1 MVMGRSGSRR
11 GQLLYPLVYV
21 ASLTLVAFSSAAL
34 ALLGHDHVV
43 DAAVQVAVVDDQ
55 ATVRGFVTSTFTASE
70 LEGGELTS
78 DRHAELGQALAGL
91 ARDHAYR
98 DVVVL
103 SPRFGVVL
111 ASPAG
116 EAPATLTSGTN
127 EALASGRADAHINE
141 ADGTSSS
148 SPSLVES
155 LPLVQ
160 GTEVR
165 LVVQIRR
172 DAAPIL
178 TRAGEAWRDVV
189 IVTVGAAIVLA
200 MLLYAIFQAANIRL
214 RRQDEQLLESRRR
227 DPLTGLLNHGTAVA
241 ALTEL
246 VEQARGDSTSF
257 GIALADLDNFR
268 LLNDVHGS
276 LVGDTALMTVADAF
290 DPEAEHW
297 TLLGRFGPD
306 EFVAIAPTAVARDLP
321 AAMQRVRE
329 RLATRYLGSESERL
343 PISISVGIAYFPFHA
358 DGVTELLS
366 VATTA
371 LAEAKAGGG
380 DEVAIAHAWTD
391 EARTAQTTFDVLQG
405 LVLAVDRKDRYTRH
419 HSEDVAAYALFL
431 ADRMGLP
438 DEMQAGLRIAGLL
451 HDVGKIGVPD
461 DILRK
466 PGRLSPHE
474 YEIVKQHVAL
484 GDLIVRDVPDIELVR
499 AGVRYHHERWDGGG
513 YMIGLAGEDIPLIAR
528 ILAVVDAFS
537 AMTTT
542 RPYRTALPVERA
554 LAELRA
560 AAGTQLDADLVETF
574 VTGMELDPD
583 APRPGAMRDPKLLW
597 TTTRAA

>member
-1 MVMGRSGSRR
+1 MGRSAPRR

-21 ASLTLVAFSSAAL
+21 ASLTLVALSSASL
-34 ALLGHDHVV
+34 ALLGNDHVI
-43 DAAVQVAVVDDQ
+43 DAAVQVAVGDDQ
-55 ATVRGFVTSTFTASE
+55 AAVRAFVATNVSPSELVEGFVP
-70 LEGGELTS
+70 S
-78 DRHAELGQALAGL
+78 DRRAVLEPILADL
-91 ARDHAYR
+91 ARDHGYL
-98 DVVVL
+98 DIVVL
-103 SPRFGVVL
+103 SPRHGVVL
-111 ASPAG
+111 AAPDAG
-116 EAPATLTSGTN
+116 APGPLTAGAN
-127 EALASGRADAHINE
+127 EALSTGRANARISP
-141 ADGTSSS
+141 DGTSTA

-155 LPLVQ
+155 IPLLQ
-160 GTEVR
+160 GTEIR
-165 LVVQIRR
+165 LVVQLRR

-178 TRAGEAWRDVV
+178 ARAGEAWRDVV

-200 MLLYAIFQAANIRL
+200 MLLYAIFRAANIRM
-214 RRQDEQLLESRRR
+214 RRQDEQLVESRRR
-227 DPLTGLLNHGTAVA
+227 DALTGLLNHGTAVA
-241 ALTEL
+241 ALTDI
-246 VEQARGDSTSF
+246 VEQARRDSTSF

-276 LVGDTALMTVADAF
+276 VVGDEALMTVADAF
-290 DPEAEHW
+290 DPKAEQW

-306 EFVAIAPTAVARDLP
+306 EFVAIAPAEVARDLP
-321 AAMQRVRE
+321 AAMERARE
-329 RLATRYLGSESERL
+329 RLASRHLDLPGSERL

-358 DGVTELLS
+358 DGVTALLS

-371 LAEAKAGGG
+371 LGEAKASGGN
-380 DEVAIAHAWTD
+380 EIAIAHAWSG
-391 EARTAQTTFDVLQG
+391 EPPTAHTTFDVLQG
-405 LVLAVDRKDRYTRH
+405 LVLAVDRKDRYTKH

-438 DEMQAGLRIAGLL
+438 DELQRNLGTAGLL

-474 YEIVKQHVAL
+474 YEIVKQHVTL
-484 GDLIVRDVPDIELVR
+484 GDLIVRDVPDVELIR

-513 YMIGLAGEDIPLIAR
+513 YMAGLAGEEIPLIAR

-542 RPYRTALPVERA
+542 RPYRKAFPVERA

-560 AAGTQLDADLVETF
+560 AAGTQLDPDLVDAF
-574 VTGMELDPD
+574 VTGLELDPD
-583 APRPGAMRDPKLLW
+583 APRPGALRDPKLLW
-597 TTTRAA
+597 TPTTRAA

>member
-1 MVMGRSGSRR
+1 MGRSGSRR

-21 ASLTLVAFSSAAL
+21 ASLTLVAVSSAAL

-55 ATVRGFVTSTFTASE
+55 ATVRGFVASAFTASE
-70 LEGGELTS
+70 LESGELTS
-78 DRHAELGQALAGL
+78 DRHAELGQALADL
-91 ARDHAYR
+91 ARDHAYQ
-98 DVVVL
+98 DVLVL

-111 ASPAG
+111 ASRAG
-116 EAPATLTSGTN
+116 EDPATVASGTN
-127 EALASGRADAHINE
+127 EGLASGRADARITE
-141 ADGTSSS
+141 TDGTSSS
-148 SPSLVES
+148 SPSLVETI
-155 LPLVQ
+155 PLLQ
-160 GTEVR
+160 GTDVR

-257 GIALADLDNFR
+257 GIALVDLDNFR

-276 LVGDTALMTVADAF
+276 LVGDAALMTVADAF

-321 AAMQRVRE
+321 AAMQRARE
-329 RLATRYLGSESERL
+329 RLATRYLALAGPERL

-380 DEVAIAHAWTD
+380 DEIAIAHAWTD
-391 EARTAQTTFDVLQG
+391 EPRTAQTTFDVLQG

-438 DEMQAGLRIAGLL
+438 DEMQGGLRIAGLL
-451 HDVGKIGVPD
+451 HDVGKIGIPD

-513 YMIGLAGEDIPLIAR
+513 YIIGLAGEDIPLIAR

-542 RPYRTALPVERA
+542 RPYRTAWPVERA

-560 AAGTQLDADLVETF
+560 AAGTQLDADLVDAF

-597 TTTRAA
+597 TPTTRAA

>member
-1 MVMGRSGSRR
+1 MMGRGGSRR

-21 ASLTLVAFSSAAL
+21 ASLTLVALSSAAL
-34 ALLGHDHVV
+34 ALLGNDHVI

-55 ATVRGFVTSTFTASE
+55 ATVRGFVASTFTASE
-70 LEGGELTS
+70 LERGELTS
-78 DRHAELGQALAGL
+78 DRHAVLRQALADL
-91 ARDHAYR
+91 ARDHAYQ

-103 SPRFGVVL
+103 SRFGVVL
-111 ASPAG
+111 ASPAD
-116 EAPATLTSGTN
+116 EAPPTVTSGTN
-127 EALASGRADAHINE
+127 EALASGRADARITE
-141 ADGTSSS
+141 ADGTSPS
-148 SPSLVES
+148 SPSLVEAI
-155 LPLVQ
+155 PLLQ
-160 GTEVR
+160 GTDVR

-276 LVGDTALMTVADAF
+276 LVGDAALMTVADAF

-329 RLATRYLGSESERL
+329 RLATRYLGLAESERL

-371 LAEAKAGGG
+371 LAEAKVSGG
-380 DEVAIAHAWTD
+380 DEIAIAHAWTD
-391 EARTAQTTFDVLQG
+391 EPRTAQTTFDVLQG

-438 DEMQAGLRIAGLL
+438 DEMRAGLRIAGLL
-451 HDVGKIGVPD
+451 HDVGKIGIPD

-542 RPYRTALPVERA
+542 RPYRTALSVERA

-560 AAGTQLDADLVETF
+560 AAGTQLDAGLVDAF

-583 APRPGAMRDPKLLW
+583 APRPGAVRDPKLLW
-597 TTTRAA
+597 TPTTRAA